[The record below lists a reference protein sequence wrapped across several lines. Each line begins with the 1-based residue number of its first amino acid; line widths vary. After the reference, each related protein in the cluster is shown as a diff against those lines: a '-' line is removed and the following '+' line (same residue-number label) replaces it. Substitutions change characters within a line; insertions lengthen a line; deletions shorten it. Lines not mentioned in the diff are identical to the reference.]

1 MDRREFLVKSAL
13 AAGAGLLGGCR
24 TEANRA
30 EPVSGIATS
39 GQVREHRF
47 VVAPAEIDLG
57 LGPSFKIF
65 AYNGAVPGPEI
76 RVREGETVR
85 VIVHNELDQPTTIHW
100 HGVPVPNRMDGVP
113 DVTQEPVAAGASFT
127 YEFPARP
134 AGTYIYHSHFGYQL
148 DQGLHGALIVE
159 PRQSPGHDREFV
171 LAMEDWATLDGGGPA
186 ASRAGRVDR
195 RGIGGMMGGMMRN
208 RMGGMMGRSSRDG
221 EPLRQPDYDVYAVNG
236 QAGSAASPLK
246 VRRGDKVRLR
256 LLNPSSGTV
265 FLLRLAGHT
274 LTVTHADGRPVEPV
288 NCDVLQIGM
297 GERYDVEF
305 VADNPGVWHLLGR
318 PIDSRRRAEPLRT
331 IVYEGVASR
340 TPSSESS
347 KELRAL
353 NYEHLVALPEE
364 DVPSVGGRVDRTF
377 RMRLS
382 GGMMGS
388 ALWTINRRRYPETE
402 DLRIDRGERVRLE
415 YSNMSMM
422 PHPMHLHGQFF
433 ELAVP
438 GRPRKDTVLVPAHM
452 GRMTVEFVADN
463 PGAWF
468 HHCHNLYHHMA
479 GMANVVR
486 VT

>member
-13 AAGAGLLGGCR
+13 AAGAGLLSGCR

-30 EPVSGIATS
+30 GSMGGIATS

-47 VVAPAEIDLG
+47 AVAPAEIDLG
-57 LGPSFKIF
+57 VGPRFKVLG
-65 AYNGAVPGPEI
+65 YNGAVPGPEI

-85 VIVHNELDQPTTIHW
+85 VVVQNQLDQPTTIHW
-100 HGVPVPNRMDGVP
+100 HGVPVPNSMDGVP
-113 DVTQEPVAAGASFT
+113 GVTQEPVAAGASFT

-148 DQGLHGALIVE
+148 DQGLHGALIIE

-171 LAMEDWATLDGGGPA
+171 LATEDWATVDGGGPA
-186 ASRAGRVDR
+186 AAKTAPAR
-195 RGIGGMMGGMMRN
+195 RGMMGG
-208 RMGGMMGRSSRDG
+208 RMGGMMARSGDG
-221 EPLRQPDYDVYAVNG
+221 DPLRQPAYDVYAING
-236 QAGSAASPLK
+236 QAGSAAAPLN
-246 VRRGDKVRLR
+246 VRTSDKVRLR

-265 FLLRLAGHT
+265 FLVRLAGHT

-288 NCDVLQIGM
+288 AVDVLQIGM
-297 GERYDVEF
+297 GERYDAEF
-305 VADNPGVWHLLGR
+305 VANNPGVWHLLGR
-318 PIDSRRRAEPLRT
+318 PVESRRRAEPLRT

-347 KELRAL
+347 KDLRVLRYAD
-353 NYEHLVALPEE
+353 LVALREQ

-377 RMRLS
+377 RMGLS

-388 ALWTINRRRYPETE
+388 ALWTINGRRYPQTE

-452 GRMTVEFVADN
+452 GRMTVEFIADN